1 MCEHTWQNNFV
12 FTQKRNSKPITCYNM
27 WEAGGFIY
35 DFKQES
41 IFILLIFA
49 QLLPDVLHL
58 YTIKAKQV
66 KGFNTH
72 THPNQNPPPQQES
85 NHLPNAWLL
94 ATFPLMFPWKQYQL
108 E

>member
-1 MCEHTWQNNFV
+1 
-12 FTQKRNSKPITCYNM
+12 M

-41 IFILLIFA
+41 IFILFIFA

-72 THPNQNPPPQQES
+72 THTPQPEPVTSTREQ
-85 NHLPNAWLL
+85 PFAQCL
-94 ATFPLMFPWKQYQL
+94 AASYLFPHVSM
-108 E
+108 ETISA

>member
-1 MCEHTWQNNFV
+1 
-12 FTQKRNSKPITCYNM
+12 M
-27 WEAGGFIY
+27 WEVGGFIY

-58 YTIKAKQV
+58 YTIKAKEV

-72 THPNQNPPPQQES
+72 TPHNRNPPPQQKKQ
-85 NHLPNAWLL
+85 PFAQCL
-94 ATFPLMFPWKQYQL
+94 AASYLFPHVSM
-108 E
+108 ETISA